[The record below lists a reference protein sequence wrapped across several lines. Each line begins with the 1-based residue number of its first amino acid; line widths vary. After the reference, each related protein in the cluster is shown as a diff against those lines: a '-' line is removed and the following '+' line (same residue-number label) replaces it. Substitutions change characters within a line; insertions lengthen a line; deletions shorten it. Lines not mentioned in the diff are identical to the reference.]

1 MGIKIQHHGDFK
13 RTKKFLEQATKS
25 DFRLVLEKYGRE
37 GVNALSAATPV
48 ESGITAS
55 SWDYEIVQ
63 EKEAFRIYWTNSNVN
78 NGVVIAVILQLGHGT
93 GTGGYVEGR
102 DYINPALQ
110 PVFDALAQAAW
121 EEVQRW

>member
-1 MGIKIQHHGDFK
+1 MGIKIQQRGDFK

-25 DFRLVLEKYGRE
+25 DFRSVLEKYGQE
-37 GVNALSAATPV
+37 GVHALSAATPID
-48 ESGITAS
+48 SGITAS

-63 EKEAFRIYWTNSNVN
+63 EKESFRIYWTNSNIN